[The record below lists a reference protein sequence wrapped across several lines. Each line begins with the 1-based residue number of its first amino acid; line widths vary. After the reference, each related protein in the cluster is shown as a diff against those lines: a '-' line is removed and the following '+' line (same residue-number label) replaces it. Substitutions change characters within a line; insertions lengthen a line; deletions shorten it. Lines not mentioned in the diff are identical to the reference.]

1 MQDTTPASNM
11 KRRKQTHAD
20 KEAADWIVRLHA
32 RDATRD
38 DWAEHETWLKAKP
51 QNEYAF
57 RIQQQYWD
65 QIPAVRHVDNYDA
78 LIAESFYERMVLKA
92 SVATESLLD
101 AMPWRPRVAGALA
114 TLLVTAFVALGLF
127 LSAEVPM
134 KATPIAVAELV
145 TEVAEIREQRLTDG
159 STVTLGAQSRIN
171 VNFTPAERRVV
182 LLAGEAFFEVEADP
196 ARPFFVEAGDSIT
209 RVVGTK
215 FDVRLGADSVS
226 VAVAEGRV
234 DVARL
239 IRPVEETTLLVAAPA
254 ASLIA
259 GQKIVLPATEI
270 SDKPDEELHA
280 MEVASLVSD
289 IDTAD
294 VALWRE
300 GRLKYV
306 EARLSDVVADL
317 NRYYRGEIILGDDEV
332 GKLEFT
338 ASLRSGDIDKLLQAI
353 DINLPV
359 AAVHR
364 PNGRVILTVEDDR

>member
-1 MQDTTPASNM
+1 
-11 KRRKQTHAD
+11 
-20 KEAADWIVRLHA
+20 
-32 RDATRD
+32 
-38 DWAEHETWLKAKP
+38 
-51 QNEYAF
+51 
-57 RIQQQYWD
+57 
-65 QIPAVRHVDNYDA
+65 
-78 LIAESFYERMVLKA
+78 MVLKA

-114 TLLVTAFVALGLF
+114 ALLVTAFVALGVF

-182 LLAGEAFFEVEADP
+182 LLAGEAFFEVETDP

-239 IRPVEETTLLVAAPA
+239 IRPVEETTLPVAAPA

>member
-20 KEAADWIVRLHA
+20 REAADWIVRLHA
-32 RDATRD
+32 RNATRD
-38 DWAEHETWLKAKP
+38 DWAEHEAWLRASP

-65 QIPAVRHVDNYDA
+65 QVPTVRHVDNYDA
-78 LIAESFYERMVLKA
+78 LIAESFYERMALKA
-92 SVATESLLD
+92 SVVTESFLD
-101 AMPWRPRVAGALA
+101 AMPWRPRITGAVAAFLI
-114 TLLVTAFVALGLF
+114 TAFVALGVF
-127 LSAEVPM
+127 LSGETTM
-134 KATPIAVAELV
+134 KGAPIAVAELV

-159 STVTLGAQSRIN
+159 STVTLGAQSRIS

-182 LLAGEAFFEVEADP
+182 LLAGEAFFEVETDP

-234 DVARL
+234 DVVRL
-239 IRPVEETTLLVAAPA
+239 IRPAEETILPVAAPA

-259 GQKIVLPATEI
+259 GQKIILPATEI
-270 SDKPDEELHA
+270 SDRPDEGVHA
-280 MEVASLVSD
+280 MQVTSLVSD

-332 GKLEFT
+332 GELEFT
-338 ASLRSGDIDKLLQAI
+338 ASLRSSDIDKLLQAI

-359 AAVHR
+359 AAVRR

>member
-1 MQDTTPASNM
+1 M
-11 KRRKQTHAD
+11 KRRKQTRAD

-38 DWAEHETWLKAKP
+38 DWAEHETWLKANP

-65 QIPAVRHVDNYDA
+65 QIPAARHVDNYDA
-78 LIAESFYERMVLKA
+78 LIAEPFYERMALKA

-114 TLLVTAFVALGLF
+114 ALFVTAFVALGFF
-127 LSAEVPM
+127 LTDEAAM
-134 KATPIAVAELV
+134 KGTPIAVAELV

-159 STVTLGAQSRIN
+159 STVTLGAQSRIS

-182 LLAGEAFFEVEADP
+182 LLAGEAFFEVETDP
-196 ARPFFVEAGDSIT
+196 ARPFFVEAGGSIT

-239 IRPVEETTLLVAAPA
+239 IRPAEETTLLATAPA

-259 GQKIVLPATEI
+259 GQKVVLPAAEI
-270 SDKPDEELHA
+270 ANTPEAESQA
-280 MEVASLVSD
+280 MEVASFVSD

-306 EARLSDVVADL
+306 EAQLSDVVADL
-317 NRYYRGEIILGDDEV
+317 NRYYQGEIILGDDEV

-338 ASLRSGDIDKLLQAI
+338 ASLRSSDIEKLLQAI
-353 DINLPV
+353 DVNLPV
-359 AAVHR
+359 EAVHR
-364 PNGRVILTVEDDR
+364 SNGRVILTVEDDG